1 MRGVKKALFSYDP
14 EKVGSSLK
22 IWKYDPD
29 QDSHSPLQTVGDSQA
44 KTLTAIISTTQG
56 LYAIRG
62 SEPLQLIWAAAF
74 FVVMF
79 VVFAAAMFLIIRK
92 RDI

>member
-14 EKVGSSLK
+14 EKVGSSRQ
-22 IWKYDPD
+22 ICKYDPD
-29 QDSHSPLQTVGDSQA
+29 QDTYSPIQTVGDSQA

-62 SEPLQLIWAAAF
+62 SEPLQLISVVAF

-79 VVFAAAMFLIIRK
+79 VVIAQQFF
-92 RDI
+92 